1 MKSLRHIFLYCIIFF
16 NNAPIANEI
25 DNSYQQQSLLAV
37 LFKRTSAEYKANTF
51 QIYALAKNN
60 IDDALEDK
68 SWSALVDQ
76 KIDYHNLP
84 PAVILDIDETV
95 LDNSEHQVRSIKN
108 GTNYPIGWK
117 EWVSEESA
125 EALPGVKEYLSYA
138 NSKGVKVFY
147 VTNRT
152 HDLEEYTRNNIKNL
166 GLPLDEDID
175 VLLMK
180 NEKGWTSDKTSR
192 RDLIR
197 KDFRVI
203 HIFGDQLDDFIP
215 LKDTA
220 TSISRRK
227 MLIDKY
233 SDMWGQKGFMLINP
247 MYGEWEEAIYEHCW
261 SCFPEESDR
270 VNQRLK
276 ALDKN

>member
-16 NNAPIANEI
+16 TNTPFADEI
-25 DNSYQQQSLLAV
+25 DNSYQKQSLLAV

-51 QIYALAKNN
+51 QIYTSAKNN
-60 IDDALEDK
+60 IDKALADK
-68 SWSALVDQ
+68 SWTALKNQ
-76 KIDYHNLP
+76 LKDYQNLP
-84 PAVILDIDETV
+84 PAIILDIDETV

-125 EALPGVKEYLSYA
+125 SALPGVKEFLSYA
-138 NSKGVKVFY
+138 NTKGIKIFY

-152 HDLEEYTRNNIKNL
+152 HDLEEYTRNNIKSL
-166 GLPLDEDID
+166 GLPFDNDMD

-180 NEKGWTSDKTSR
+180 NEKGWGSDKTSR

-203 HIFGDQLDDFIP
+203 QIFGDQLDDFIP
-215 LKDTA
+215 LTESAK
-220 TSISRRK
+220 SMNERK
-227 MLIDKY
+227 ILIDKY
-233 SDMWGQKGFMLINP
+233 ADMWGEKWYMLINP
-247 MYGEWEEAIYEHCW
+247 MYGEWEEALYEHCW
-261 SCFPEESDR
+261 SCYPEENDR

-276 ALDKN
+276 ALE

>member
-16 NNAPIANEI
+16 TNTPFADEI
-25 DNSYQQQSLLAV
+25 DNSYQKQSLLAV

-51 QIYALAKNN
+51 QIYTSAKNN
-60 IDDALEDK
+60 IDNALADK
-68 SWSALVDQ
+68 SWTALKNQ
-76 KIDYHNLP
+76 LKDYQNLP
-84 PAVILDIDETV
+84 PAIILDIDETV

-125 EALPGVKEYLSYA
+125 GALPGVKEFLSYA
-138 NSKGVKVFY
+138 NTKGIKIFY

-152 HDLEEYTRNNIKNL
+152 HDLEEYTRNNIKSL
-166 GLPLDEDID
+166 GLPFDNDMD

-180 NEKGWTSDKTSR
+180 NEKGWGSDKTSR

-203 HIFGDQLDDFIP
+203 QIFGDQLDDFIP
-215 LKDTA
+215 LKESA
-220 TSISRRK
+220 KSMNERK
-227 MLIDKY
+227 ILIDKY
-233 SDMWGQKGFMLINP
+233 ADMWGEKWYMLINP
-247 MYGEWEEAIYEHCW
+247 MYGEWEEALYEHCW
-261 SCFPEESDR
+261 SCYPEENDR

-276 ALDKN
+276 ALE

>member
-1 MKSLRHIFLYCIIFF
+1 MKSLRQIFLYCIIFF
-16 NNAPIANEI
+16 TNTPFADEI
-25 DNSYQQQSLLAV
+25 DNSYQKQSLLAV

-51 QIYALAKNN
+51 QIYTSAKNN
-60 IDDALEDK
+60 IDKALADK
-68 SWSALVDQ
+68 SWTALKNQ
-76 KIDYHNLP
+76 LKDYQNLP
-84 PAVILDIDETV
+84 PAIILDIDETV

-125 EALPGVKEYLSYA
+125 GALPGVKEFLSYA
-138 NSKGVKVFY
+138 NTKGIKIFY

-152 HDLEEYTRNNIKNL
+152 HDLEEYTRNNIKSL
-166 GLPLDEDID
+166 GLPFDNDMD

-180 NEKGWTSDKTSR
+180 NEKGWGSDKTSR

-203 HIFGDQLDDFIP
+203 QIFGDQLDDFIP
-215 LKDTA
+215 LTESAK
-220 TSISRRK
+220 SVNERK
-227 MLIDKY
+227 ILIDKY
-233 SDMWGQKGFMLINP
+233 ADMWGEKWYMLINP
-247 MYGEWEEAIYEHCW
+247 MYGEWEEALYEHCW
-261 SCFPEESDR
+261 SCYPEENDR

-276 ALDKN
+276 ALE

>member
-1 MKSLRHIFLYCIIFF
+1 MKSLRHIFLYCIIFSTNTTF
-16 NNAPIANEI
+16 ADEV
-25 DNSYQQQSLLAV
+25 DNSYQKQSLLAV

-51 QIYALAKNN
+51 QIYTSAKNN
-60 IDDALEDK
+60 IDKALADK
-68 SWSALVDQ
+68 SWTALKNQ
-76 KIDYHNLP
+76 LKDYHNLP
-84 PAVILDIDETV
+84 PAIILDIDETV

-125 EALPGVKEYLSYA
+125 GALPGVKEFLSYA
-138 NSKGVKVFY
+138 NTKGIKIFY

-152 HDLEEYTRNNIKNL
+152 HDLEEYTRNNIKSL
-166 GLPLDEDID
+166 GLPFDNDMD

-180 NEKGWTSDKTSR
+180 NEKGWGSDKTSR

-203 HIFGDQLDDFIP
+203 QIFGDQLDDFIP
-215 LKDTA
+215 LTESAKSFND
-220 TSISRRK
+220 RK
-227 MLIDKY
+227 ILIDKY
-233 SDMWGQKGFMLINP
+233 ADMWGEKWYMLINP
-247 MYGEWEEAIYEHCW
+247 MYGEWEEALYEHCW
-261 SCFPEESDR
+261 SCYPEENDR

-276 ALDKN
+276 ALE

>member
-16 NNAPIANEI
+16 TNTSFADEI
-25 DNSYQQQSLLAV
+25 DNSYQKQSLLAV

-51 QIYALAKNN
+51 QIYTSAKNN
-60 IDDALEDK
+60 IDKALADK
-68 SWSALVDQ
+68 SWTALKNQ
-76 KIDYHNLP
+76 LKDYQNLP
-84 PAVILDIDETV
+84 PAIILDIDETV

-125 EALPGVKEYLSYA
+125 GALPGVKEFLSYA
-138 NSKGVKVFY
+138 NTKGIKIFY

-152 HDLEEYTRNNIKNL
+152 HDLEEYTRNNIMSL
-166 GLPLDEDID
+166 GLPFDNDMD

-180 NEKGWTSDKTSR
+180 NEKGWGSDKTSR
-192 RDLIR
+192 RDLIK

-203 HIFGDQLDDFIP
+203 QIFGDQLDDFIP
-215 LKDTA
+215 LTESAK
-220 TSISRRK
+220 SMNERK
-227 MLIDKY
+227 ILIDKY
-233 SDMWGQKGFMLINP
+233 ADMWGLKWYMLINP
-247 MYGEWEEAIYEHCW
+247 MYGEWEEALYEHCW
-261 SCFPEESDR
+261 SCYPEENDR

-276 ALDKN
+276 ALE

>member
-37 LFKRTSAEYKANTF
+37 LFKRTSAEYKANTV
-51 QIYALAKNN
+51 QTYALAKNN
-60 IDDALEDK
+60 IDDALKDK

-76 KIDYHNLP
+76 KNDYHNLP

-192 RDLIR
+192 RDLIS

-220 TSISRRK
+220 TSISSRK

-233 SDMWGQKGFMLINP
+233 SDMWGQKWFMLINP

>member
-16 NNAPIANEI
+16 NHVPFASEI
-25 DNSYQQQSLLAV
+25 DNSYQKQSLLAV

-51 QIYALAKNN
+51 QAYASAQRNIDKALA
-60 IDDALEDK
+60 DK
-68 SWSALVDQ
+68 SWTALLNQ
-76 KIDYHNLP
+76 KNGYQSLP

-108 GTNYPIGWK
+108 GTNYPVGWK

-125 EALPGVKEYLSYA
+125 GALPGVKEYLSYA
-138 NSKGVKVFY
+138 DSKGVKIFY

-152 HDLEEYTRNNIKNL
+152 HDLEEYTRNNIKAL
-166 GLPLDEDID
+166 GLPLDNDRD

-180 NEKGWTSDKTSR
+180 NEKGWASDKTSR
-192 RDLIR
+192 RDLIK

-203 HIFGDQLDDFIP
+203 QIFGDQLDDFIP
-215 LKDTA
+215 MEETA
-220 TSISRRK
+220 TSLDSRK
-227 MLIDKY
+227 ALIDKY
-233 SDMWGQKGFMLINP
+233 ASMWGEKWYMLINP
-247 MYGEWEEAIYEHCW
+247 MYGEWEEALYEHCW
-261 SCFPEESDR
+261 SCFPEQSDR

-276 ALDKN
+276 ALD

>member
-16 NNAPIANEI
+16 NHAPFASEI
-25 DNSYQQQSLLAV
+25 DNSYQKQSLLAV

-51 QIYALAKNN
+51 QAYASAQRNIDKALA
-60 IDDALEDK
+60 DK
-68 SWSALVDQ
+68 SWTALLNQ
-76 KIDYHNLP
+76 KNGYQSLP

-108 GTNYPIGWK
+108 GTNYPVGWK

-125 EALPGVKEYLSYA
+125 GALPGVKEYLSYA
-138 NSKGVKVFY
+138 DSKGVKIFY

-152 HDLEEYTRNNIKNL
+152 HDLEEYTRNNIKAL
-166 GLPLDEDID
+166 GLPLDNDRD

-180 NEKGWTSDKTSR
+180 NEKGWASDKTSR
-192 RDLIR
+192 RDLIK

-203 HIFGDQLDDFIP
+203 QIFGDQLDDFIP
-215 LKDTA
+215 MEETA
-220 TSISRRK
+220 TSVDSRK
-227 MLIDKY
+227 PLIYKY
-233 SDMWGQKGFMLINP
+233 STMSGEKWYMLINP
-247 MYGEWEEAIYEHCW
+247 MYGEWEEALYEHCW
-261 SCFPEESDR
+261 SCFPEQSDR

-276 ALDKN
+276 ALD

>member
-1 MKSLRHIFLYCIIFF
+1 MKSLRQIFLYCIIFF
-16 NNAPIANEI
+16 TNTPFADEI
-25 DNSYQQQSLLAV
+25 DNSYQKQSLLAV

-51 QIYALAKNN
+51 QIYTSAKNN
-60 IDDALEDK
+60 IDKALADK
-68 SWSALVDQ
+68 SWTALKNQ
-76 KIDYHNLP
+76 LKDYQNLP
-84 PAVILDIDETV
+84 PAIILDIDETV

-125 EALPGVKEYLSYA
+125 GALPGVKEFLSYA
-138 NSKGVKVFY
+138 NTKGIKIFY

-152 HDLEEYTRNNIKNL
+152 HDLEEYTRNNIKSL
-166 GLPLDEDID
+166 GLPFDNDMD

-180 NEKGWTSDKTSR
+180 NEKGWGSDKTSR

-203 HIFGDQLDDFIP
+203 QIFGDQLDDFIP
-215 LKDTA
+215 LTESAK
-220 TSISRRK
+220 SMNERK
-227 MLIDKY
+227 ILIDKY
-233 SDMWGQKGFMLINP
+233 ADMWGEKWYMLINP
-247 MYGEWEEAIYEHCW
+247 MYGEWEEALYEHCW
-261 SCFPEESDR
+261 SCYPEENDR

-276 ALDKN
+276 ALE

>member
-16 NNAPIANEI
+16 TNTPFADEI
-25 DNSYQQQSLLAV
+25 DNSYQKQSLLAV

-51 QIYALAKNN
+51 QIYTSAKNN
-60 IDDALEDK
+60 IDKALADK
-68 SWSALVDQ
+68 SWTALKNQ
-76 KIDYHNLP
+76 LKDYQNLP
-84 PAVILDIDETV
+84 PAIILDIDETV

-125 EALPGVKEYLSYA
+125 GALPGVKEFLSYA
-138 NSKGVKVFY
+138 NTKGIKIFY

-152 HDLEEYTRNNIKNL
+152 HDLEEYTRNNIKSL
-166 GLPLDEDID
+166 GLPFDNDMD

-180 NEKGWTSDKTSR
+180 NEKGWGSDKTSR

-203 HIFGDQLDDFIP
+203 QIFGDQLDDFIP
-215 LKDTA
+215 LTESAK
-220 TSISRRK
+220 SMNERK
-227 MLIDKY
+227 ILIDKY
-233 SDMWGQKGFMLINP
+233 ADMWGEKWYMLINP
-247 MYGEWEEAIYEHCW
+247 MYGEWEEALYEHCW
-261 SCFPEESDR
+261 SCYPEENDR

-276 ALDKN
+276 ALE

>member
-16 NNAPIANEI
+16 TNTPFADEI
-25 DNSYQQQSLLAV
+25 DNSYQKQSLLAV

-51 QIYALAKNN
+51 QIYTSAKNN
-60 IDDALEDK
+60 IDKALADK
-68 SWSALVDQ
+68 SWTALKNQ
-76 KIDYHNLP
+76 LKDYQNLP
-84 PAVILDIDETV
+84 PAIILDIDETV

-125 EALPGVKEYLSYA
+125 GALPGVKEFLSYA
-138 NSKGVKVFY
+138 NTKGIKIFY

-152 HDLEEYTRNNIKNL
+152 HDLEEYTRNNIKSL
-166 GLPLDEDID
+166 GLPFDNDMD

-180 NEKGWTSDKTSR
+180 NEKGWGSDKTSR

-203 HIFGDQLDDFIP
+203 QIFGDQLDDFIP
-215 LKDTA
+215 LTESAK
-220 TSISRRK
+220 SMNERK
-227 MLIDKY
+227 TLIDKY
-233 SDMWGQKGFMLINP
+233 ADMWGEKWYMLINP
-247 MYGEWEEAIYEHCW
+247 MYGEWEEALYEHCW
-261 SCFPEESDR
+261 SCYPEENDR

-276 ALDKN
+276 ALE

>member
-16 NNAPIANEI
+16 NHAPFASEI
-25 DNSYQQQSLLAV
+25 DNAYQKQSLLAV

-51 QIYALAKNN
+51 QAYASAQRNIDKALA
-60 IDDALEDK
+60 DK
-68 SWSALVDQ
+68 SWTALLNQ
-76 KIDYHNLP
+76 KNGYQSLP

-108 GTNYPIGWK
+108 GTNYPVGWK

-125 EALPGVKEYLSYA
+125 GALPGVKEYLSYA
-138 NSKGVKVFY
+138 DSKGVKIFY

-152 HDLEEYTRNNIKNL
+152 HDLEEYTRNNIKAL
-166 GLPLDEDID
+166 GLPLDNDRD

-180 NEKGWTSDKTSR
+180 NEKGWASDKTSR
-192 RDLIR
+192 RDLIK

-203 HIFGDQLDDFIP
+203 QIFGDQLDDFIP
-215 LKDTA
+215 LEETA
-220 TSISRRK
+220 TTVNNRK
-227 MLIDKY
+227 ALIDKY
-233 SDMWGQKGFMLINP
+233 ASMWGEKWYMLINP
-247 MYGEWEEAIYEHCW
+247 MNGEWEEALYEHCW
-261 SCFPEESDR
+261 DCFPEQSDR

-276 ALDKN
+276 ALE

>member
-16 NNAPIANEI
+16 TNTPFADEI
-25 DNSYQQQSLLAV
+25 DNSYQKQSLLAV
-37 LFKRTSAEYKANTF
+37 LFKRTSAEYKANTY
-51 QIYALAKNN
+51 QIYASAKNN
-60 IDDALEDK
+60 IDKALADK
-68 SWSALVDQ
+68 SWTALKNQ
-76 KIDYHNLP
+76 LKDYQNLP
-84 PAVILDIDETV
+84 PAIILDIDETV

-125 EALPGVKEYLSYA
+125 GALPGVKEFLSYA
-138 NSKGVKVFY
+138 NTKGIKIFY

-152 HDLEEYTRNNIKNL
+152 HDLEEYTRNNIKSL
-166 GLPLDEDID
+166 GLPFDNDMD

-180 NEKGWTSDKTSR
+180 NEKGWGSDKTSR

-203 HIFGDQLDDFIP
+203 QIFGDQLDDFIP
-215 LKDTA
+215 LTESAK
-220 TSISRRK
+220 SMNERK
-227 MLIDKY
+227 ILIDKY
-233 SDMWGQKGFMLINP
+233 ADMWGEKWYMLINP
-247 MYGEWEEAIYEHCW
+247 MYGEWEEALYEHCW
-261 SCFPEESDR
+261 SCYPEENDR

-276 ALDKN
+276 ALE

>member
-16 NNAPIANEI
+16 TNTPFADEI
-25 DNSYQQQSLLAV
+25 DNSYQKQSLLAV

-51 QIYALAKNN
+51 QIYTSAKNN
-60 IDDALEDK
+60 IDKALADK
-68 SWSALVDQ
+68 SWTALKNQ
-76 KIDYHNLP
+76 LKNYQNLP
-84 PAVILDIDETV
+84 PAIILDIDETV

-125 EALPGVKEYLSYA
+125 GALPGVKEFLSYA
-138 NSKGVKVFY
+138 NTKGIKIFY

-152 HDLEEYTRNNIKNL
+152 HDLEEYTRNNIKSL
-166 GLPLDEDID
+166 GLPFDNDMD

-180 NEKGWTSDKTSR
+180 NEKGWGSDKTSR

-203 HIFGDQLDDFIP
+203 QIFGDQLDDFIP
-215 LKDTA
+215 LTESAK
-220 TSISRRK
+220 SMNERK
-227 MLIDKY
+227 TLIDKY
-233 SDMWGQKGFMLINP
+233 ADMWGEKWYMLINP
-247 MYGEWEEAIYEHCW
+247 MYGEWEEALYEHCW
-261 SCFPEESDR
+261 SCYPEENDR

-276 ALDKN
+276 ALE

>member
-16 NNAPIANEI
+16 TNTPFADEI
-25 DNSYQQQSLLAV
+25 DNSYQKQSLLAV

-51 QIYALAKNN
+51 QIYTSAKNN
-60 IDDALEDK
+60 IDKALADK
-68 SWSALVDQ
+68 SWTALKNQ
-76 KIDYHNLP
+76 LKDYQNLP
-84 PAVILDIDETV
+84 PAIILDIDETV

-125 EALPGVKEYLSYA
+125 GALPGVKEFLSYA
-138 NSKGVKVFY
+138 NTKGIKIFY

-152 HDLEEYTRNNIKNL
+152 HDLEEYTRNNIKSL
-166 GLPLDEDID
+166 GLPFDNDMD

-180 NEKGWTSDKTSR
+180 NEKGWGSDKTSR
-192 RDLIR
+192 RDLIK

-203 HIFGDQLDDFIP
+203 QIFGDQLDDFIP
-215 LKDTA
+215 LTESAK
-220 TSISRRK
+220 SMNERK
-227 MLIDKY
+227 ILIDKY
-233 SDMWGQKGFMLINP
+233 ADMWGEKWYMLINP
-247 MYGEWEEAIYEHCW
+247 MYGEWEEALYEHCW
-261 SCFPEESDR
+261 SCYPEENDR

-276 ALDKN
+276 ALE